1 MNFRL
6 LAGLSTANK
15 SHTAFVRAL
24 ALSIVTVF
32 GTTSCASLGTV
43 IVEYDH
49 SIDVIARNDE
59 GTELWRAGPD
69 QIVPVTRH
77 PAAGNP
83 FSVPEFVAPNFRW
96 RVIAGW
102 ASLGGSIV
110 STTNSPVCLGFD
122 QASISSNFQATPKY
136 LHKPPGGGKGLIGD
150 DSGHEDAQKAVL
162 AAEAAKGRKVIPLL
176 GRWPEWPV
184 ACAPALG
191 RFNFGYSVNF
201 SELFPTAKLFNTNQT
216 GKDLSYTERGV
227 GNWLKIT
234 VPVEYAGKR
243 EILEMTLTGKDSRA
257 RMSYH

>member
-1 MNFRL
+1 MNFHL
-6 LAGLSTANK
+6 LAAMAKL
-15 SHTAFVRAL
+15 VRPWRGYFRVF
-24 ALSIVTVF
+24 ALSLVTVF
-32 GTTSCASLGTV
+32 ATTSCASIGTV
-43 IVEYDH
+43 IVDLDYTVDVVVH
-49 SIDVIARNDE
+49 SEA
-59 GTELWRAGPD
+59 GKMLWRARPE
-69 QIVPVTRH
+69 QIVAVARH
-77 PAAGNP
+77 PQAGNP
-83 FSVPEFVAPNFRW
+83 FSPSRFVTPDFEWQVSADRT
-96 RVIAGW
+96 
-102 ASLGGSIV
+102 SLGGGLISKL
-110 STTNSPVCLGFD
+110 NLPVCLRFD

-176 GRWPEWPV
+176 GQWPEWPI

-201 SELFPTAKLFNTNQT
+201 SELFPTAKLFNVNQT
-216 GKDLSYTERGV
+216 GKDVNYSERGV